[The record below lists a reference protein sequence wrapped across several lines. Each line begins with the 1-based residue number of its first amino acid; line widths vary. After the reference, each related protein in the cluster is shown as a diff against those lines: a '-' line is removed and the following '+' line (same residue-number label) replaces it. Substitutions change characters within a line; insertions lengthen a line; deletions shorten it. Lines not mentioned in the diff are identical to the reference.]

1 MAVKC
6 LTVVLNEDGQE
17 LCTLSLGVNG
27 QLTGHGRELKQLLRG
42 YAIVHDLR
50 IKDRRATAFSPG
62 HLAVLLIKR
71 LRPMPALLEMQPMGA
86 RKLGEEYIY
95 TIYPRHTS
103 SKLPSLL
110 NLRIEMCSQ
119 SQDARTVIYDGLLD
133 EFDPHAVE
141 AEWSHPADGQNKD
154 TNSESETAKAARA
167 S

>member
-6 LTVVLNEDGQE
+6 LTVVVNDDGQE
-17 LCTLSLGVNG
+17 LCTLSLSVNG

-42 YAIVHDLR
+42 YALVHDLR
-50 IKDRRATAFSPG
+50 IKDRRATAFSSG

-71 LRPMPALLEMQPMGA
+71 LRSMPALLEMQPVGV
-86 RKLGEEYIY
+86 RNQGEEYVY

-110 NLRIEMCSQ
+110 NLRIEMCSR
-119 SQDARTVIYDGLLD
+119 SQDTRTVIYDGLLD

-141 AEWSHPADGQNKD
+141 AEWSHPADQQNKD
-154 TNSESETAKAARA
+154 TNSEPETAKAAKV